1 MLEWVQR
8 RETLETSVCPS
19 GIQSGDE
26 DMAALFFSPPFLAS
40 SLQVEFLARVRLEV
54 HYLEIPSVSET
65 QLLVL
70 TPFDD
75 V

>member
-1 MLEWVQR
+1 
-8 RETLETSVCPS
+8 
-19 GIQSGDE
+19 
-26 DMAALFFSPPFLAS
+26 MAALFFSPPFLAS